1 MKGRRVEWPEI
12 ADNAKEMFLLPF
24 GIRELEWAELAWN
37 VLSSCYLTVYH
48 NELERHIVLIRLITL
63 ATLFHEFA
71 YIAWD
76 WRYDPSEDYI
86 KWANGLGLNSFRIG
100 QLVDRHFLVD
110 RPLDDRELLRRAIG
124 MLVESERKTV
134 HWDFLRACQGAD
146 RANRG
151 SLKVGAPLRELGG
164 SADPNGLPRVPF
176 AVATR
181 ESHGLGHGIG
191 RTRQASGLVAVHRR
205 SMRVAEDIRPSVST
219 DGIEP
224 ISQVHR
230 HHAHS
235 LRVVMAFLD
244 KTALVDLGELGIL
257 ATCHL
262 RCQIQRP
269 AEPSRSC
276 LGAPCSL
283 GPPDARLV
291 DPGDEARVGPEGL
304 AARETVGIR

>member
-37 VLSSCYLTVYH
+37 VLSSRYLTVYH

-134 HWDFLRACQGAD
+134 HWALDMHFKSHTLLFA
-146 RANRG
+146 
-151 SLKVGAPLRELGG
+151 SLYSAAWGVYVEGDGKEL
-164 SADPNGLPRVPF
+164 DDWP
-176 AVATR
+176 T
-181 ESHGLGHGIG
+181 I
-191 RTRQASGLVAVHRR
+191 
-205 SMRVAEDIRPSVST
+205 EDILSSDDLLDIMLNSEVDEGMARAFSWIVNGMPPV
-219 DGIEP
+219 IP
-224 ISQVHR
+224 R
-230 HHAHS
+230 
-235 LRVVMAFLD
+235 LR
-244 KTALVDLGELGIL
+244 
-257 ATCHL
+257 
-262 RCQIQRP
+262 
-269 AEPSRSC
+269 
-276 LGAPCSL
+276 
-283 GPPDARLV
+283 
-291 DPGDEARVGPEGL
+291 
-304 AARETVGIR
+304 